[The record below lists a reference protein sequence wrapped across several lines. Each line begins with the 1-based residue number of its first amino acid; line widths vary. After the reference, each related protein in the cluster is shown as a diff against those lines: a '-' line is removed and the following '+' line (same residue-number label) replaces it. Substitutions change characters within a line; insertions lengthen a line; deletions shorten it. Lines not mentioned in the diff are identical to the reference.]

1 MPIMLARLG
10 GAAALTTILLGAPA
24 VAQTSAPAAD
34 AVAAIVNG
42 DEVQVGEVQATMR
55 GLPDQYRQMPFE
67 MMYPS
72 ILDRVIDFRLLAAE
86 AERLDM
92 AARPEVQEQ
101 LAQARAN
108 VMRDAVIQEKIA
120 EGSTEEALRERFAE
134 LEGSEEFAQ
143 EEVHARHILL
153 ESEDDA
159 KEAIEAIAAGAD
171 FAEVAK
177 ERSTGPSASSGG
189 DLGYFRREQMVPEF
203 AEAAFAMAD
212 GETSTAPVQTQFGY
226 HVIMVVDRRTAT
238 PTFEES
244 EPQLRQDLAREII
257 NGLVAGLREGAEM
270 ERFGLDGEPLPDQPP
285 AAQ

>member
-55 GLPDQYRQMPFE
+55 SLPEQYRQMPFE
-67 MMYPS
+67 IVYPS

-120 EGSTEEALRERFAE
+120 DGSTEEALRERFAQ

-177 ERSTGPSASSGG
+177 DRSTGPSASSGG
-189 DLGYFRREQMVPEF
+189 DLGYFRREQMVPAF
-203 AEAAFAMAD
+203 AEAAFTMAK

-257 NGLVAGLREGAEM
+257 NDLVAGLREGAEI
-270 ERFGLDGEPLPDQPP
+270 ERFGLDGAPLPDTPP
-285 AAQ
+285 TAP